1 MTLIVTCHNLKMRF
15 TIIFTNDIHNKKAL
29 FPGILT
35 FSIHNIKFL
44 NNNHLKESSNN

>member
-1 MTLIVTCHNLKMRF
+1 MRF